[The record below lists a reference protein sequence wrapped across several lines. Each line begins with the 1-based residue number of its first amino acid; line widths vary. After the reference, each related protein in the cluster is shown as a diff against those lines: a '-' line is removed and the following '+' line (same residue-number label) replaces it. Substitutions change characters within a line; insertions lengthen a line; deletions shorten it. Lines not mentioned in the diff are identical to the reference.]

1 MVWTSRQAR
10 MYDMPRDS
18 AAAVRQ
24 SCSAIAAR
32 SATLPGPSATSAPRS
47 TRIRGR
53 TRGAM
58 AAAGGGDADEGE
70 AGFGMGG
77 AVSGISILAR
87 TSIYLTKYIGVVY
100 PGSAAATH
108 EGRKR
113 MERGGLCPGST
124 LQPPSRGA
132 SPLRP
137 RAAAA
142 IVAAALVL
150 AAAAGA
156 QAPAAAQPA
165 PAASGAASDWFS
177 RVDQTQ
183 AEQPHWMTPLLTVTP
198 RLEEEVRYD
207 KQWQS
212 RPNDATLTNYGV
224 GKGLELIPLER
235 VEVILGIPAYE
246 VLDTTKGTK
255 RGWADETF
263 LVKYRAVAADES
275 HGNYIVTGFL
285 GVSVPT
291 GDTAFTTNHYL
302 YTPTLAAGKGWGTRT
317 QGMDIQSTLAAAIP
331 ASDEQLLG
339 VPVVWNTALQD
350 R

>member
-1 MVWTSRQAR
+1 
-10 MYDMPRDS
+10 
-18 AAAVRQ
+18 
-24 SCSAIAAR
+24 
-32 SATLPGPSATSAPRS
+32 
-47 TRIRGR
+47 
-53 TRGAM
+53 
-58 AAAGGGDADEGE
+58 
-70 AGFGMGG
+70 
-77 AVSGISILAR
+77 
-87 TSIYLTKYIGVVY
+87 
-100 PGSAAATH
+100 
-108 EGRKR
+108 

-207 KQWQS
+207 QQWQS

-317 QGMDIQSTLAAAIP
+317 QGMDIQSTLSAAFP
-331 ASDEQLLG
+331 GSDEKVVG
-339 VPVVWNTALQD
+339 VPVVWNVALQGHVLD
-350 R
+350 EHFWPEVEVNYTHFVNGPNDGKNQVVMVFGAVLGRFPIAGRLRLAVGAGYEQTVSTFKTFDHAWLLSVRTPF